1 MLVNHD
7 VMPSVTAENTVGE
20 SDLNVQ
26 GMKGA

>member
-1 MLVNHD
+1 MLVKHD
-7 VMPSVTAENTVGE
+7 VMLSVTAENTAGE